1 MKVLSLGISLALL
14 EAQDYEK
21 LLVVAL
27 IDHFHVVISSFF
39 KLSFELFCY
48 NTLTEMSLLSDLGL

>member
-14 EAQDYEK
+14 EAQDNEK

-27 IDHFHVVISSFF
+27 IDHFHIIIFSLF
-39 KLSFELFCY
+39 KLSFELFC
-48 NTLTEMSLLSDLGL
+48 NNALTKNDFIVRP